1 MADDERVP
9 AAGRGKPGGGQAGQ
23 AGAATQQKRDPL
35 TEALRRF
42 EDAHLNYLREVRDVW
57 AEAQRKYQ
65 HACQRAA
72 QQLEHALSDPA
83 TQRDPAAQQKAYHE
97 QAEQV
102 QKAVSPDEL
111 KKQFEEAYRNH
122 LRALKDAWA
131 NLDVDAIDL
140 GSNS

>member
-1 MADDERVP
+1 MADDKRVP
-9 AAGRGKPGGGQAGQ
+9 AGRSKPSGDQAGQ

-35 TEALRRF
+35 TEGLRRF

-57 AEAQRKYQ
+57 AEAQRHYQ
-65 HACQRAA
+65 QAYQRAS
-72 QQLEHALSDPA
+72 QHLTRALSEPA
-83 TQRDPAAQQKAYHE
+83 TLRDPVAQQKAYHE

-102 QKAVSPDEL
+102 RKAVSPDEL
-111 KKQFEEAYRNH
+111 RKRFEEAYRNH

-140 GSNS
+140 GSKS